1 MTPAE
6 KILWAHMEDVPE
18 HKRIFDE
25 DVFKAIISAMEE
37 YRDID
42 YLDEINDDDDDDDDE
57 IVITIKAL
65 K

>member
-25 DVFKAIISAMEE
+25 DVFGHNHMWVSDRKTGKRLIFVEF
-37 YRDID
+37 
-42 YLDEINDDDDDDDDE
+42 
-57 IVITIKAL
+57 
-65 K
+65 

>member
-42 YLDEINDDDDDDDDE
+42 YLDEINDDDDDE